1 LTADEA
7 RWLIPLPAIVLA
19 FWPTVVSAIE
29 VPPNPYYN
37 APQNLTTEQAANN
50 GITIMTL
57 SGTVQNW
64 ALFFTFLSLALHL
77 AGVLTKDG
85 EDHGDRSENQ

>member
-1 LTADEA
+1 MFAKLRDELFA
-7 RWLIPLPAIVLA
+7 LGFTLGA
-19 FWPTVVSAIE
+19 S
-29 VPPNPYYN
+29 
-37 APQNLTTEQAANN
+37 

-85 EDHGDRSENQ
+85 EDDGGRSED

>member
-1 LTADEA
+1 MVMFKKLKDELFA
-7 RWLIPLPAIVLA
+7 LGFTLGA
-19 FWPTVVSAIE
+19 SA
-29 VPPNPYYN
+29 
-37 APQNLTTEQAANN
+37 
-50 GITIMTL
+50 ITIMTL

>member
-1 LTADEA
+1 MFKKLQDELFA
-7 RWLIPLPAIVLA
+7 LGFTLGA
-19 FWPTVVSAIE
+19 SA
-29 VPPNPYYN
+29 
-37 APQNLTTEQAANN
+37 
-50 GITIMTL
+50 ITIMTL

-85 EDHGDRSENQ
+85 EDYGDRSENQ

>member
-1 LTADEA
+1 MFAKLRDELFA
-7 RWLIPLPAIVLA
+7 LGFTLGA
-19 FWPTVVSAIE
+19 SA
-29 VPPNPYYN
+29 
-37 APQNLTTEQAANN
+37 
-50 GITIMTL
+50 ITIMTL

-85 EDHGDRSENQ
+85 EDDGGRSEN

>member
-1 LTADEA
+1 MFTKLKNELFALGFTLGA
-7 RWLIPLPAIVLA
+7 
-19 FWPTVVSAIE
+19 SA
-29 VPPNPYYN
+29 
-37 APQNLTTEQAANN
+37 
-50 GITIMTL
+50 ITIMTL

>member
-1 LTADEA
+1 MFTKLKDELFA
-7 RWLIPLPAIVLA
+7 LGFTLGA
-19 FWPTVVSAIE
+19 SA
-29 VPPNPYYN
+29 
-37 APQNLTTEQAANN
+37 
-50 GITIMTL
+50 ITIMTL

-85 EDHGDRSENQ
+85 EDHGDRSEN

>member
-1 LTADEA
+1 MFKKLKDELFA
-7 RWLIPLPAIVLA
+7 LGFTLGA
-19 FWPTVVSAIE
+19 SA
-29 VPPNPYYN
+29 
-37 APQNLTTEQAANN
+37 
-50 GITIMTL
+50 ITIMTL